1 MLPKEFRLHKDKDI
15 KRLAKIGQTFF
26 LPEFTIKY
34 QKQPNQDLKIGFVV
48 STKVDKRAVVRNKL
62 KRQMR
67 QAVHDRLK
75 EIKKGHFLLII
86 AKKKALDLDFN
97 TISKQLDF
105 ALKKIKCL

>member
-48 STKVDKRAVVRNKL
+48 STKVDKRAVVR
-62 KRQMR
+62 

>member
-26 LPEFTIKY
+26 LPEFIVKY
-34 QKQPNQDLKIGFVV
+34 QKQSNQDLKIGFVV

-67 QAVHDRLK
+67 EAMHNKLK
-75 EIKKGHFLLII
+75 DIKKGYFLLII
-86 AKKKALDLDFN
+86 AKKKALDLDAA
-97 TISKQLDF
+97 TTAKQLEF